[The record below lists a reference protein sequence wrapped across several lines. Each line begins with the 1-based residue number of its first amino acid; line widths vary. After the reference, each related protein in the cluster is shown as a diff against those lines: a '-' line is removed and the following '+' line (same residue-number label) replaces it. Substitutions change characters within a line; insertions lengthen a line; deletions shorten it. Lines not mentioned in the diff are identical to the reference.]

1 MITQLPDVPGNIAAF
16 RATGQVDKED
26 FEKVVMPVVNSL
38 IEKYDELNYLL
49 WVDTPLKNFSG
60 GAWLQDLMLGIKN
73 LTKWHRAAIVTESSA
88 ANWFTDVFS
97 YLAPG
102 EFKGFYP
109 EQLQSAIEWAS
120 GKSIQ
125 P

>member
-1 MITQLPDVPGNIAAF
+1 MITQLSGVPGNIAAF
-16 RATGQVDKED
+16 RATGHVDKED
-26 FEKVVMPVVNSL
+26 FEKVITPVVNRL
-38 IEKYDELNYLL
+38 VNKYDELNFLL
-49 WVDTPLKNFSG
+49 WIDTPLKNFTG
-60 GAWLQDLMLGIKN
+60 GAWLQDLMLGIKEI
-73 LTKWHRAAIVTESSA
+73 TKWHRAAIITDSNA

-109 EQLQSAIEWAS
+109 EQLQSAIDWSS
-120 GKSIQ
+120 GKDIQ